1 MNEEILTMIGSIL
14 LLAVGVAAIIY
25 VLMRKSPV
33 KATEEI
39 ADADDAT
46 QNSDATNENAD
57 L

>member
-39 ADADDAT
+39 ADADDAA
-46 QNSDATNENAD
+46 QDSDATNENAD

>member
-39 ADADDAT
+39 VDADDAT
-46 QNSDATNENAD
+46 QDSDATNENAD